1 MRDGVRIETVAR
13 FAADHRVWR
22 AFDHLVA
29 YNGEALLLVPVGLAR
44 GNLLS
49 VWDGLP
55 VPWEEVL
62 AVLNAAGDD
71 AHPASLETLASMNP
85 QLVRCFAPDGW
96 VIDRVPAGPKVPQL
110 IRAVGP
116 EGVRWARAR
125 GGRTRHA
132 VHFSAPF

>member
-1 MRDGVRIETVAR
+1 MNPIVRIELMAR
-13 FAADHRVWR
+13 FSADSRVWR
-22 AFDHLVA
+22 SFDHLVA
-29 YNGEALLLVPVGLAR
+29 YNGEALLMVPVWLAR

-62 AVLNAAGDD
+62 AVLEAEGDG
-71 AHPASLETLASMNP
+71 ARPASVETLAAMSP
-85 QLVRCFAPDGW
+85 LLVRCFAPDGW

-116 EGVRWARAR
+116 DGVRWARAKGSR
-125 GGRTRHA
+125 P
-132 VHFSAPF
+132 APF